1 MTASHD
7 PIRVLIADDHVFY
20 REGVKSMLADRAQ
33 VRVVAEAATGS
44 EAVELAGAL
53 RPDVVLMDL
62 KMPGLHGIAATRLI
76 AERHPEIAVVVLTMF
91 DDDSVVAAVR
101 SGARGYLLKDAGI
114 DELMRAITAAISGE
128 TILGPAAGRRMAE
141 FMMTVPRAD
150 AGVFP
155 GLTER
160 EREILALMA
169 AGADNHRIASELTLS
184 AKTVRN
190 YVSVILTKLHA
201 RSRAEAVALAR
212 DAGVGGAGDPGAP

>member
-20 REGVKSMLADRAQ
+20 REGLKSMLADRAGVQ
-33 VRVVAEAATGS
+33 VVAEAATGT
-44 EAVELAGAL
+44 EAVELAAAL
-53 RPDVVLMDL
+53 HPDVVLMDL
-62 KMPGLHGIAATRLI
+62 KMPGLHGIAATRQI
-76 AERHPEIAVVVLTMF
+76 VARQPQIAVVVLTMF

-114 DELMRAITAAISGE
+114 DELMRAITAAASGE

-150 AGVFP
+150 AGAFP
-155 GLTER
+155 GLTDR

-169 AGADNHRIASELTLS
+169 AGADNHRIASELSLS
-184 AKTVRN
+184 DKTVRN
-190 YVSVILTKLHA
+190 YVSAILTKLNA
-201 RSRAEAVALAR
+201 RSRAEAVAFAR
-212 DAGVGGAGDPGAP
+212 DAGVGDADQPSTP